1 MTGGFWTSFQAVLEI
16 ALLAL
21 AGFVWVRKGWV
32 PRTALPALS
41 RVVVDLALPS
51 LIFHRILTAFTPAF
65 QGSWWVFPLM
75 AALLVGTGAA
85 VGQLLSRVLGSEA
98 HRREVTALSAFQNSG
113 YLPLTLTLAL
123 FPQAEAARYHVAIF
137 LFILGFNPL
146 LWSLGVRWIAG
157 KNARPPLLTP
167 PLAAVLLSLLFV
179 FTGLRAWIP
188 PVVLHTLQTLGGAT
202 IPLGM
207 FLVGGILGSFSV
219 EPQRGERRDT
229 LVVVLTRLVL
239 LPGLVWMMLP
249 WLPLSPLARTLLFI
263 ESMMPSAVNTAVIAE
278 RYGGN
283 SPFIARTLLIT
294 HLLAL
299 LTLPLWLGL
308 AVRFRGLP

>member
-1 MTGGFWTSFQAVLEI
+1 MSGGFWTSFQAVLEI
-16 ALLAL
+16 ALLAF

-32 PRTALPALS
+32 PGSSLPALS
-41 RVVVDLALPS
+41 RVVVDLTLPS
-51 LIFHRILTAFTPAF
+51 LIFHRILTAFSPAF
-65 QGSWWVFPLM
+65 QGSWWQYPLM
-75 AALLVGTGAA
+75 AAVLVGMGTGIGLA
-85 VGQLLSRVLGSEA
+85 LSRILGTGA
-98 HRREVTALSAFQNSG
+98 HRREVVTLSAFQNAG
-113 YLPLTLTLAL
+113 YLPLTLSLAL
-123 FPQAEAARYHVAIF
+123 FPPELAAQYHVAIF

-157 KNARPPLLTP
+157 RSARPPLLTP

-179 FTGLRAWIP
+179 FTGTRHWIP
-188 PVVLHTLQTLGGAT
+188 PVVIHTLRTLGDAT

-219 EPQRGERRDT
+219 EPRRGERRDT

-239 LPGLVWMMLP
+239 MPALVLAVLSWIPLP
-249 WLPLSPLARTLLFI
+249 PLARTLLWM

-283 SPFIARTLLIT
+283 SAFIARTLLFTHMLALIT
-294 HLLAL
+294 LPVWLGVATRFHLL
-299 LTLPLWLGL
+299 P
-308 AVRFRGLP
+308 